1 MSEHREVTHE
11 KVVHWTEKIQR
22 QVNDYKC
29 WNFPTKQVFKESEFD
44 KVDKFIEE
52 LLVKDNVFNVF
63 LEEIET
69 RRSVKI
75 IKGCK

>member
-1 MSEHREVTHE
+1 MSECREVTHE

-22 QVNDYKC
+22 QVNDYKY
-29 WNFPTKQVFKESEFD
+29 WNFPKKQVFKESEFD

-69 RRSVKI
+69 LRSVKI

>member
-1 MSEHREVTHE
+1 M
-11 KVVHWTEKIQR
+11 
-22 QVNDYKC
+22 
-29 WNFPTKQVFKESEFD
+29 FKEPEFD

-52 LLVKDNVFNVF
+52 LLVKDTVFNVF

>member
-1 MSEHREVTHE
+1 MNTCCEVTHE
-11 KVVHWTEKIQR
+11 KVVHWTEKIQS

-29 WNFPTKQVFKESEFD
+29 WNFPTKQVFEESEFD

-52 LLVKDNVFNVF
+52 LLVKDKVFNVF

-75 IKGCK
+75 IKGYK

>member
-1 MSEHREVTHE
+1 MSECREVAHE

-22 QVNDYKC
+22 QVNDYKY